1 MGENLRFVQILD
13 DLRKGGVIADYVE
26 AASILE
32 TNKAGI
38 SDIKSG
44 RKKLSVE
51 MLRRLKLSYPS
62 VNIDYIIMGE
72 GEPFISDKPVVQQGE
87 TSMFL
92 DRIAEQAEEIGRLK
106 ARIEELE
113 RRRGDSAS
121 DAQTSSIASVGWCRS
136 KSLEAVSGNHT
147 NTHQTPTSATHT
159 HFESQKPM
167 KNTANPL

>member
-13 DLRKGGVIADYVE
+13 DLRKGGAIADYVE

-62 VNIDYIIMGE
+62 VNIDWIILGE
-72 GEPFISDKPVVQQGE
+72 GEPFISDKPVVQQGD

-113 RRRGDSAS
+113 RRRGDDAGRAQSS
-121 DAQTSSIASVGWCRS
+121 DIANVG
-136 KSLEAVSGNHT
+136 
-147 NTHQTPTSATHT
+147 
-159 HFESQKPM
+159 
-167 KNTANPL
+167 

>member
-1 MGENLRFVQILD
+1 MGENFRFVQILD

-113 RRRGDSAS
+113 RRRGG
-121 DAQTSSIASVGWCRS
+121 QCI
-136 KSLEAVSGNHT
+136 
-147 NTHQTPTSATHT
+147 
-159 HFESQKPM
+159 
-167 KNTANPL
+167 

>member
-13 DLRKGGVIADYVE
+13 DLRKGGAIADYVE
-26 AASILE
+26 AARILE

-51 MLRRLKLSYPS
+51 MLRRLKLSYPT
-62 VNIDYIIMGE
+62 VNIDWIIMGD
-72 GEPFISDKPVVQQGE
+72 GEPFISDKPVALQGD

-113 RRRGDSAS
+113 RRRGDNAGHAQSS
-121 DAQTSSIASVGWCRS
+121 DIANVG
-136 KSLEAVSGNHT
+136 
-147 NTHQTPTSATHT
+147 
-159 HFESQKPM
+159 
-167 KNTANPL
+167 

>member
-13 DLRKGGVIADYVE
+13 DLRKGGAIADYVE

-62 VNIDYIIMGE
+62 VNIDWIIMGE
-72 GEPFISDKPVVQQGE
+72 GEPFISDKPETQQGD

-113 RRRGDSAS
+113 RRRGDNAS
-121 DAQTSSIASVGWCRS
+121 DVQTSSIASAGRCLS
-136 KSLEAVSGNHT
+136 KSFEAASGNHPD
-147 NTHQTPTSATHT
+147 THQAPTQATRT
-159 HFESQKPM
+159 HFERQKQT
-167 KNTANPL
+167 KNTAKPL

>member
-1 MGENLRFVQILD
+1 MGENFRFVQILD

-51 MLRRLKLSYPS
+51 ILRRLKLSYPS

-121 DAQTSSIASVGWCRS
+121 DAQTSSIASVG
-136 KSLEAVSGNHT
+136 
-147 NTHQTPTSATHT
+147 
-159 HFESQKPM
+159 
-167 KNTANPL
+167 

>member
-121 DAQTSSIASVGWCRS
+121 DAQTSSIASVG
-136 KSLEAVSGNHT
+136 
-147 NTHQTPTSATHT
+147 
-159 HFESQKPM
+159 
-167 KNTANPL
+167 

>member
-13 DLRKGGVIADYVE
+13 DLRNCGAIADHVE

-62 VNIDYIIMGE
+62 VNIDWIIMGE
-72 GEPFISDKPVVQQGE
+72 GEPFISDKPETQQGD

-113 RRRGDSAS
+113 RRRGYNAS
-121 DAQTSSIASVGWCRS
+121 DVQTSSIASAG
-136 KSLEAVSGNHT
+136 
-147 NTHQTPTSATHT
+147 
-159 HFESQKPM
+159 
-167 KNTANPL
+167 

>member
-13 DLRKGGVIADYVE
+13 NLRKGGAIADYVE

-62 VNIDYIIMGE
+62 VNIDWIIMGE
-72 GEPFISDKPVVQQGE
+72 GEPFISDKPETQQGD

-113 RRRGDSAS
+113 RRRGDNAS
-121 DAQTSSIASVGWCRS
+121 DVQTSSIASAG
-136 KSLEAVSGNHT
+136 
-147 NTHQTPTSATHT
+147 
-159 HFESQKPM
+159 
-167 KNTANPL
+167 

>member
-13 DLRKGGVIADYVE
+13 DLRKGGIIADYVE

-51 MLRRLKLSYPS
+51 MIRRLKLSYQS

-72 GEPFISDKPVVQQGE
+72 GEPFISDKPVVKQGE

-121 DAQTSSIASVGWCRS
+121 DAQTSSIASVG
-136 KSLEAVSGNHT
+136 
-147 NTHQTPTSATHT
+147 
-159 HFESQKPM
+159 
-167 KNTANPL
+167 

>member
-13 DLRKGGVIADYVE
+13 DLRKGGAIADYVE

-62 VNIDYIIMGE
+62 VNIDWIIMGE
-72 GEPFISDKPVVQQGE
+72 GEPFISDKPVVQQGD

-121 DAQTSSIASVGWCRS
+121 DAQTSGIANAG
-136 KSLEAVSGNHT
+136 
-147 NTHQTPTSATHT
+147 
-159 HFESQKPM
+159 
-167 KNTANPL
+167 

>member
-121 DAQTSSIASVGWCRS
+121 DAQTSSIANVG
-136 KSLEAVSGNHT
+136 
-147 NTHQTPTSATHT
+147 
-159 HFESQKPM
+159 
-167 KNTANPL
+167 

>member
-13 DLRKGGVIADYVE
+13 DLRKGGAIADYVE

-62 VNIDYIIMGE
+62 VNIDWIIMGE
-72 GEPFISDKPVVQQGE
+72 GEPFISDKPGTQQGD

-113 RRRGDSAS
+113 RRRGDNAS
-121 DAQTSSIASVGWCRS
+121 DVQTSSIASAG
-136 KSLEAVSGNHT
+136 
-147 NTHQTPTSATHT
+147 
-159 HFESQKPM
+159 
-167 KNTANPL
+167 

>member
-1 MGENLRFVQILD
+1 MIISSLRPKHRQTEPVSLRFVQILD

-26 AASILE
+26 AASVLE

-113 RRRGDSAS
+113 RRRGDNAGH
-121 DAQTSSIASVGWCRS
+121 A
-136 KSLEAVSGNHT
+136 
-147 NTHQTPTSATHT
+147 
-159 HFESQKPM
+159 
-167 KNTANPL
+167 

>member
-92 DRIAEQAEEIGRLK
+92 DRIAEQAEEIGQLK

-121 DAQTSSIASVGWCRS
+121 DAQTSSIASVG
-136 KSLEAVSGNHT
+136 
-147 NTHQTPTSATHT
+147 
-159 HFESQKPM
+159 
-167 KNTANPL
+167 

>member
-1 MGENLRFVQILD
+1 MGENLRFVRILD
-13 DLRKGGVIADYVE
+13 DLRKGGIIADYVE

-51 MLRRLKLSYPS
+51 MIRRLKLSYQS

-121 DAQTSSIASVGWCRS
+121 DAQTSSIASVG
-136 KSLEAVSGNHT
+136 
-147 NTHQTPTSATHT
+147 
-159 HFESQKPM
+159 
-167 KNTANPL
+167 